1 MAAGDEVPP
10 EIGSG
15 PNLTEP
21 EGLQQEGI
29 ENIEEAQSGISHLD
43 MIDVSQEERKVNAPA
58 GVPTPVHSTEP
69 LVVPALQ
76 THLQVDEQA
85 NDSNNDNSGSL
96 SGTSVSAHHGD
107 TPWDTVFSPRD
118 ERSCVLLR

>member
-43 MIDVSQEERKVNAPA
+43 MIDVSHEVTNTRCECRWREFPDLCI
-58 GVPTPVHSTEP
+58 P
-69 LVVPALQ
+69 L
-76 THLQVDEQA
+76 
-85 NDSNNDNSGSL
+85 
-96 SGTSVSAHHGD
+96 
-107 TPWDTVFSPRD
+107 
-118 ERSCVLLR
+118 